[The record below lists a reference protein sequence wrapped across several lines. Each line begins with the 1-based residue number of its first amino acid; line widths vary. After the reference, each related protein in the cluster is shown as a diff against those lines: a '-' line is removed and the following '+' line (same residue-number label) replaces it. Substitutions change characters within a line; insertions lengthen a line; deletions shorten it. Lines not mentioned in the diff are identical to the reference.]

1 MGGGDGQAEE
11 VSTASAGPKEPQR
24 RALWP
29 PKRGCFE
36 GYPHYPQTGYPP
48 IVDKITQ
55 QNQGFLKS
63 IHILSTKLST
73 KMRGYPQAGMDEKR
87 IDSTTTYYTTNDRK
101 RKASNHKRS
110 VFTVQT
116 VAVPFG
122 RGQGKQD
129 HCHCCFSRPPARPF
143 PRLHTHSTTLPF
155 FCPWPCMAP
164 HGLDNGGTK
173 QDGEED
179 AGEGTLFVP
188 KSIPSP
194 DPTREKA
201 VFICKEIHPCPDAG
215 SPTSMQRCNGRG

>member
-87 IDSTTTYYTTNDRK
+87 IDSTTTYYTTNNSK
-101 RKASNHKRS
+101 RKEKTAKQA
-110 VFTVQT
+110 VFQ
-116 VAVPFG
+116 ARG
-122 RGQGKQD
+122 RRRETLLSSAA
-129 HCHCCFSRPPARPF
+129 FPPSRAPARATYHNF
-143 PRLHTHSTTLPF
+143 DF
-155 FCPWPCMAP
+155 FHMAP
-164 HGLDNGGTK
+164 HGS
-173 QDGEED
+173 
-179 AGEGTLFVP
+179 VWP
-188 KSIPSP
+188 
-194 DPTREKA
+194 
-201 VFICKEIHPCPDAG
+201 
-215 SPTSMQRCNGRG
+215 